1 MFGDECSYWIL
12 NLYSGPIPCGE
23 CGRCRH
29 MIESHE
35 RNKRWNEATDKG
47 AKPNR

>member
-1 MFGDECSYWIL
+1 MDKCYYWTA

-23 CGRCRH
+23 CSRCLH

-35 RNKRWNEATDKG
+35 RNKRFNAGTDAG
-47 AKPNR
+47 LKPNR